1 MTYILDG
8 AMMNTKEK
16 AHDHLQEQLALPPY
30 YGRNLDA
37 LYDCLSVMSGRIK
50 MYHTA
55 EMRRSLAAYG
65 EKILRVLKDAQSE
78 FLSIEF
84 VD

>member
-1 MTYILDG
+1 MYILDG

-16 AHDHLQEQLALPPY
+16 AHDHLQEQLGLPPC

-37 LYDCLSVMSGRIK
+37 LYDCLSVMTGRVRL
-50 MYHTA
+50 YHTA

-78 FLSIEF
+78 YLKIEF
-84 VD
+84 ED